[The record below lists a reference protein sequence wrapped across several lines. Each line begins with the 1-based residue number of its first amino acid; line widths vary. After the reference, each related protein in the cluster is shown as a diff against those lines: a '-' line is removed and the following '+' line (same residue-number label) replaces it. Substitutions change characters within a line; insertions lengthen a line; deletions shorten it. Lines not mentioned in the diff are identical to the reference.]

1 MVEKGTEFDMEQDFS
16 DDELYVGESSEEEE
30 EEEEAGRAPQSLE
43 WDHGL

>member
-30 EEEEAGRAPQSLE
+30 EAGRAPQSLE